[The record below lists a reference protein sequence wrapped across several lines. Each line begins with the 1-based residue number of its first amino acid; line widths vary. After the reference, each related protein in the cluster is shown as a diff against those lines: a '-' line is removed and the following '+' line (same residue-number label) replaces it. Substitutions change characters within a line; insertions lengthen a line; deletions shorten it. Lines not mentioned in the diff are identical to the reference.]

1 MANELEIGVTAK
13 FQKNDGRPFV
23 FDVAGILRS
32 VTGVECVGPMR
43 ISVATTEQA
52 LQVPTGLTLAGA
64 LFVGQ
69 NLDYVNYMEIRSATG
84 ATNDII
90 RVGPREVC
98 LFRWGSDITAPYLI
112 ANTAAVLFDY
122 GMVEL

>member
-1 MANELEIGVTAK
+1 MANELTIGISAK
-13 FQKNDGRPFV
+13 FQKSDGRPFE

-32 VTGVECVGPMR
+32 VTGNECVGPMR

-64 LFVGQ
+64 LFVCQ
-69 NLDYVNYMEIRSATG
+69 NIDFVNYMEIRSATG
-84 ATNDII
+84 ASNDII
-90 RVGPREVC
+90 RVGPREVA